1 VPTRVIFCG
10 DVHLGRRP
18 AGLPDSLGALSEHT
32 LRELGPRAAL
42 ARAVAEALRLE
53 ADAFVF
59 AGDVVDEEN
68 SRFEAYGPLRESV
81 ERLLRGGVRTFGVA
95 GNHDVGTLPQ
105 LARDLPGFQ
114 LLGAGGRW
122 EDASVEGRDGPR
134 IALRGWSFPRRV
146 VEQSPLLDERP
157 ARPADARA
165 LLCVVHGD
173 LDVSASRYAPLRRRD
188 LEGERDASAWF
199 LGHVHRPSLDPA
211 STRPIGY
218 LGSLSALDRTE
229 TGDHGPWL
237 AEVGD
242 SGVVSIRHIPL
253 APLRFEQLELDAS
266 GWESAEQ
273 LEHELLAAL
282 GAAGERQ
289 RQSAHPARALG
300 ISVVVQG
307 SLARLREL
315 RTAVAGFETAGMPH
329 RDFERLHAFIAKLED
344 RTRPRIDLAQRAHRD
359 DPSGRLAQ
367 RLLALEDPAS
377 PLGMRLIAAARSAF
391 EQQSRRQRE
400 FAGAL
405 APIEWDEEQARER
418 LKRMG
423 WSALEALEATRQETA

>member
-1 VPTRVIFCG
+1 MLFCG

-18 AGLPDSLGALSEHT
+18 AGLPDSLSAQSEHA
-32 LRELGPRAAL
+32 LRELGPKAAL
-42 ARAVAEALRLE
+42 ASAVEEALRLE
-53 ADAFVF
+53 VDAFVF

-95 GNHDVGTLPQ
+95 GNHDVDTLPR
-105 LARDLPGFQ
+105 LARDLPGFR

-122 EDASVEGRDGPR
+122 EDVIVDGRNGPR

-173 LDVSASRYAPLRRRD
+173 LDLSASRYAPLRRRD
-188 LEGERDASAWF
+188 LESERDASAWF
-199 LGHVHRPSLDPA
+199 LGHVHKPSLDPA

-237 AEVGD
+237 AEVGA
-242 SGVVSIRHIPL
+242 SGALAIQHIPL

-266 GWESAEQ
+266 NWESAEQ
-273 LEHELLAAL
+273 LEHELMAAL
-282 GAAGERQ
+282 ATAGERQ

-300 ISVVVQG
+300 ISVAVQG
-307 SLARLREL
+307 SLAKLDEL
-315 RTAVAGFETAGMPH
+315 RAAVAAFEAGGLPH
-329 RDFERLHAFIAKLED
+329 RDFERLHAFVAKLED
-344 RTRPRIDLAQRAHRD
+344 QTRPRIDLAHRAQSD

-367 RLLALEDPAS
+367 RLLALDDPAS
-377 PLGMRLIAAARSAF
+377 AARARLLAAARRAF
-391 EQQSRRQRE
+391 EEQGLRQRE

-405 APIEWDEEQARER
+405 APLEWDEERARER

-423 WSALEALEATRQETA
+423 WRALEALEATRQESA